1 MFTKKN
7 RTLALLI
14 CVTFFIVTL
23 FSVLFVVAEAD
34 HDCIGEDCP
43 VCACIH
49 HAEQTLKQLGMGIGS
64 AAGWMPVAVTLIFC
78 IPCVLCAG
86 AHQTP
91 IGQKVR
97 LNN

>member
-7 RTLALLI
+7 RTVAFLI
-14 CVTFFIVTL
+14 CVVFFVVTF

-49 HAEQTLKQLGMGIGS
+49 HAEQTLNQLGMGIGS
-64 AAGWMPVAVTLIFC
+64 ATGWMPVVVTLLSF
-78 IPCVLCAG
+78 IPCVLRPV